1 MDHRW
6 IIDVLADLRTFAQ
19 GNDLPQL
26 AGELEGTMV
35 VAAVEITRET
45 GAPQAAVSG
54 DTVSRTEMIGPLQ
67 QPEAG
72 HGV

>member
-6 IIDVLADLRTFAQ
+6 IIDVLADLRSFAQ
-19 GNDLPQL
+19 GNDLPRL
-26 AGELEGTMV
+26 AGELEGIML

-45 GAPQAAVSG
+45 GAPQAAAFG
-54 DTVSRTEMIGPLQ
+54 DTGPCTEMAGPLQ
-67 QPEAG
+67 QPEAD